1 MASEFPLD
9 RDCIRYERFHMGG
22 KAGSVPAAG
31 WSGADVSWYSFGMSA
46 DGQPRHP
53 LKILLVEDNPDAR
66 TTLRMLLTIGYGYT
80 VYEAADGASGVQ
92 SALDLR
98 PDVALID
105 IGLPDLD
112 GHEVARRVRAVLDRD
127 AILLVALTGYGTA
140 EDRRRTREAG
150 FDVHLVKPVEAA
162 DLVKI
167 LDEHVRRS

>member
-1 MASEFPLD
+1 
-9 RDCIRYERFHMGG
+9 
-22 KAGSVPAAG
+22 
-31 WSGADVSWYSFGMSA
+31 MSA
-46 DGQPRHP
+46 GGQPRNP

-80 VYEAADGASGVQ
+80 VYEAPDGASGTQ

-105 IGLPDLD
+105 IGLPDVD
-112 GHEVARRVRAVLDRD
+112 GHDVARRIRAVLDRD

-150 FDVHLVKPVEAA
+150 FDVHLVKPVDAA

>member
-1 MASEFPLD
+1 
-9 RDCIRYERFHMGG
+9 
-22 KAGSVPAAG
+22 
-31 WSGADVSWYSFGMSA
+31 MSA
-46 DGQPRHP
+46 DGQPRNP

-80 VYEAADGASGVQ
+80 VSEAADGGSGTQ

-105 IGLPDLD
+105 IGLPDVD
-112 GHEVARRVRAVLDRD
+112 GHDVARRIRAVLDRD

>member
-1 MASEFPLD
+1 
-9 RDCIRYERFHMGG
+9 
-22 KAGSVPAAG
+22 
-31 WSGADVSWYSFGMSA
+31 MSA
-46 DGQPRHP
+46 DGQPRNP

-80 VYEAADGASGVQ
+80 VYEAADGTSGIQ

-105 IGLPDLD
+105 IGLPDVD
-112 GHEVARRVRAVLDRD
+112 GHDVARRIRAVLDRD

-140 EDRRRTREAG
+140 QDRHRTREAG
-150 FDVHLVKPVEAA
+150 FDMHLVKPVEAA

-167 LDEHVRRS
+167 LDEQVRRS